1 MKNKNL
7 KEKLLRN
14 AKQDNSWMEQA
25 KARIHNEKWQDL
37 SFAIATRILT
47 TIKEKGISQVQ
58 LADKLGV
65 SPQMVNKIVKGKENL
80 TLETISRIGEVLATT
95 LIEVPIPLIKVSRRT
110 VSHSERIGIRATRTR
125 LNQVNTQIIREYIV
139 IDRTSYDLYND
150 EMKFKDEKIR
160 IA

>member
-7 KEKLLRN
+7 KEKLLGD

-25 KARIHNEKWQDL
+25 EARVLHEKWQDL

-47 TIKEKGISQVQ
+47 TIKEKGITQVQ
-58 LADKLGV
+58 LAEKLGV

-80 TLETISRIGEVLATT
+80 TLETISRIGEMLATT
-95 LIEVPIPLIKVSRRT
+95 LIEVPLRPLKVSRST

-125 LNQVNTQIIREYIV
+125 LIQVNSLFGREYIV
-139 IDRTSYDLYND
+139 IDQTNC
-150 EMKFKDEKIR
+150 E